1 VPRRPDE
8 AGRQCIMGHTCTS
21 LVHGLFG
28 APPVGAGWE
37 FLVELMSS
45 MPEPLEYLCLL
56 RLLFLGGVK
65 DDDRAGVGVEGPD
78 CLEPL
83 VPVEVVPSEQT
94 PPPSWRCDS
103 VGVHPKEDN
112 F

>member
-1 VPRRPDE
+1 VHHGTHLHKPRPWVVRRTPSWCRLGVLGGAHVQHARAARVLVPL
-8 AGRQCIMGHTCTS
+8 AA
-21 LVHGLFG
+21 V
-28 APPVGAGWE
+28 V
-37 FLVELMSS
+37 
-45 MPEPLEYLCLL
+45 
-56 RLLFLGGVK
+56 LGGVK